1 MEIRSLTLTEG
12 KVELDLSPVDKELT
26 PLIEEARTVIQVR
39 GEPSYKRAGELVA
52 LLKSVVRKADKVF
65 EPFEDEIAEKKRGIE
80 TVRKDLASL
89 KADYLKEANEQI
101 SRVAE
106 RARAWYTEEERKRKE
121 EERIRREEEEKRIQ
135 EEAKKRAEAELAGEP
150 IPEEVPQAPVE
161 APKVMPKAQG
171 FAIVHR
177 WVYKWSGEPLAT
189 EYTTYDEKGFPVPDH
204 KKIQAVVTALKS
216 GTTIKGVSA
225 FEQTGTR

>member
-26 PLIEEARTVIQVR
+26 PLIVEARTVIQVR

-171 FAIVHR
+171 FSIVHR
-177 WVYKWSGEPLAT
+177 WVYKWSGEPLAA

-204 KKIQAVVTALKS
+204 KKIQAVVTALKGS
-216 GTTIKGVSA
+216 TTIKGVSA
-225 FEQTGTR
+225 FEQTGSR